1 MPSFSPGPHELGQN
15 FLTDHRVIADVVR
28 LAAQERRLL
37 VEWAAGDGA
46 LTRPLA
52 GLGRPMVAVE
62 LDARHVAHLRR
73 TVGPHVAITEGDIL
87 RHAPPREPYD
97 VVCNVPFSITT
108 PVVRRLLAL
117 PDWQTA
123 TLIVQWEVAR
133 KRAGVGGATQLTA
146 QWWPWYDVRLHRRI
160 AAAAFVPRPSV
171 DAGLLVVTRRAA
183 PLVQARTDYQRWVR
197 AVFTGRGSG
206 LPRILAGAGGVSVR
220 EAQAWCAGQGLTS
233 RALPRDLD
241 AEQWVD
247 AYRLMRPRGSG
258 PAAAGDG
265 GGRGPRPS
273 RDARRRPSGGAAR

>member
-1 MPSFSPGPHELGQN
+1 MSSSSPGPHELSQN
-15 FLTDHRVIADVVR
+15 FLTDQGVIGDVVR
-28 LAAQERRLL
+28 LAAGERRLL

-52 GLGRPMVAVE
+52 QLGRPMVAVE

-117 PDWQTA
+117 ADWQTA

-146 QWWPWYDVRLHRRI
+146 QWWPWFEFTLHRRI

-183 PLVQARTDYQRWVR
+183 PLVEARSDYQRWVR

-206 LPRILAGAGGVSVR
+206 LARILAGAGGLPGR
-220 EAQAWCAGQGLTS
+220 EAQAWCARQGLTS
-233 RALPRDLD
+233 RSLPRDLD

-247 AYRLMRPRGSG
+247 AYRLRTAGRNGPPARAARDGGRAGRPRPPEG
-258 PAAAGDG
+258 
-265 GGRGPRPS
+265 
-273 RDARRRPSGGAAR
+273 RRRPS